1 MRDYELTLIVRPE
14 VDEVNLATLEG
25 KVKDLIAEKG
35 GQVTQVEHWGRR
47 RMAYSIKK
55 IEEGQYVFMLAQL
68 PAQSP
73 LELERQLRLNEQIL
87 RYLLV
92 RKE

>member
-14 VDEVNLATLEG
+14 VDEVNLAALEG

-47 RMAYSIKK
+47 RMAYPIKK

-73 LELERQLRLNEQIL
+73 HELERQFRLNEQIL